1 MSCFHFRLFVCCSE
15 MTEEQKRDASA
26 KQIKLLNTHKAP
38 T

>member
-1 MSCFHFRLFVCCSE
+1 